1 MKIKLVVTALA
12 LLGSLS
18 MNAQTS
24 VKIGWTNVDFI
35 LQSLPDFKDLQTKL
49 GTETAQYEKLYNEKL
64 AEGQKL
70 QEDYQKNAATMS
82 EVIRKDKEKVLQNKY
97 QELNELQQNAETAI
111 QAKRQELLMPV
122 MDKIQK
128 AIDDVAKENGYT
140 YVLNSDAGLG
150 TTMVLLVAPENDNIT
165 NLVLKKLGVTP
176 PPAAATDKK

>member
-35 LQSLPDFKDLQTKL
+35 LQSLPDFKDIQTKL
-49 GTETAQYEKLYNEKL
+49 TTERSQYEKLFNEKL

-70 QEDYQKNAATMS
+70 MEDYQKNSATMS
-82 EVIRKDKEKVLQNKY
+82 DVIRKDKEKVLQNKN
-97 QELNELQQNAETAI
+97 QELQELQQNSQTAL
-111 QAKRQELLMPV
+111 QTKEQELLMPV
-122 MDKIQK
+122 MDKIQN
-128 AIDDVAKENGYT
+128 AITEVAKESGYT
-140 YVLNSDAGLG
+140 YVLNSDAGMG
-150 TTMVLLVAPENDNIT
+150 TTMVLLVAPDNDNIT

-176 PPAAATDKK
+176 PPATTEKK

>member
-35 LQSLPDFKDLQTKL
+35 LQSLPDFKDIQTKL
-49 GTETAQYEKLYNEKL
+49 TTERAQYEKLYNEKL
-64 AEGQKL
+64 SEAQKL
-70 QEDYQKNAATMS
+70 WEDYNKNSATMS
-82 EVIRKDKEKVLQNKY
+82 EVIRRDKEKVLQNKQ
-97 QELNELQQNAETAI
+97 QELQELQQNAESALQTK
-111 QAKRQELLMPV
+111 QQELLMPL

-140 YVLNSDAGLG
+140 YVLNSDAGMG

-165 NLVLKKLGVTP
+165 NLVLKKLGITP
-176 PPAAATDKK
+176 APAAAADKK